1 MAITATFKADFSSFA
16 TAVDKA
22 QAQLRSF
29 ETGASKVEKSLS
41 RMTDSFSGRRVIQEA
56 TLTAKAIEEIGGVS
70 RLTESEL
77 KRVAS
82 QAQEAA
88 AKLKAMGMDVPPGIQ
103 KIADATK
110 NVDGAFG
117 GLKGALGSVNGLL
130 GAFGVG
136 LSVSAV
142 VGFGKALLDDAD
154 ALVKMSDKTGISI
167 QGLQRL
173 QVAGDD
179 AGNSIEE
186 MSSAINQMQNRLAGG
201 DASATGALQKLGM
214 SFADIKSLSPD
225 KQFMAISDALRGVE
239 DPAQQVAIAM
249 DLFGKSG
256 ASVLPTLKRGFDDVR
271 DSAVGMSE
279 DTARALEQMGTDFQ
293 AFYRT
298 SKNVAAGVAVE
309 LYRVVQDGL
318 NPLTYGFNSA
328 KREVESWKE
337 ALDKASE
344 SARNAA
350 PNIRKAFGAEVPGR
364 TEDADGRVRMQFVA
378 SEAAL
383 LSFNREMAA
392 SQALKDKDAAAAK
405 RVADEYA
412 KFADVVEEVI
422 QSARNWRDV
431 LDEIDG
437 SVVDAIRYYRQQGVA
452 LDKLAT
458 VYGLT
463 AVQAKAV
470 EQSLTLEAKMAQASA
485 GIHANLA
492 TEVWNLD
499 KAFGALQG
507 RQLTKIPTLQAGPNP
522 QLVGQTLDFERGL
535 KGVSEAL
542 ALISQIGG
550 EAFGKVER
558 AIGSVIA
565 QMNLASQ
572 AFRNFTGVAMTAGQ
586 QGAAAMATVGFN
598 IIAMLG
604 ENAQRQ
610 ENIHTA
616 IVQMWMDSSRVLGQY
631 SNDVQKYIGRDVIQ
645 AYQDAIRNAH
655 TLADAQARV
664 NDLMSALNTGQNF
677 LNDVQNTV
685 GLSQTQRNADVK
697 RAKEILD
704 YVNAAQQ
711 RYKDGRSAVPEFSED
726 QVNAAYL
733 AWQRAM
739 AAAGDLAAQAWL
751 KTHEAAMSGANSVNA
766 ALDALQTKRDGLAQ
780 SIANE
785 APEEVM
791 GVIEAQTRGQ
801 IAALDAEMEAQRAA
815 MKASAEDGASAA
827 VVAIED
833 EFSGF
838 EIHVPVIFD
847 IPRVP
852 GFPMEQPEP
861 VPGASTGARVL
872 PFGLQHLAVGG
883 FARGTDTVPAM
894 LTPGELVL
902 NAAQQKN
909 IAGALGGTTSVTI
922 NVNNGTFDTPAGRD
936 RTLQQINKA
945 VTDAL
950 RREKRLVA

>member
-56 TLTAKAIEEIGGVS
+56 TLTAKAIDEIGGVS
-70 RLTESEL
+70 RLTENEL
-77 KRVAS
+77 KRVSS

-142 VGFGKALLDDAD
+142 VGFGKALLNDAD

-214 SFADIKSLSPD
+214 SFADIKNLSPD
-225 KQFMAISDALRGVE
+225 QQFMAISDALRGVE

-271 DSAVGMSE
+271 DAAVGMSE
-279 DTARALEQMGTDFQ
+279 DTAQALDKMGDDFQ

-328 KREVESWKE
+328 KREVESWDRAMAGASE
-337 ALDKASE
+337 AASKAAPNLREAFGAQIQTEFKASE
-344 SARNAA
+344 SALKEFDREM
-350 PNIRKAFGAEVPGR
+350 AES
-364 TEDADGRVRMQFVA
+364 VRQH
-378 SEAAL
+378 
-383 LSFNREMAA
+383 EMAA
-392 SQALKDKDAAAAK
+392 SAAKRHAAELAQLRARVAEINMAAAAPPVAQPAFNLGAGNLPGLSELRDMVSGQDAAA
-405 RVADEYA
+405 RVQAAVATGGAAGLATIGQQLPALMFDGTSSGFGRAVSMLPELLQRSFTGGGGMSGA
-412 KFADVVEEVI
+412 FSGFGSMLGGELGGKLFA
-422 QSARNWRDV
+422 AGGPLNG
-431 LDEIDG
+431 LG
-437 SVVDAIRYYRQQGVA
+437 N
-452 LDKLAT
+452 KLA
-458 VYGLT
+458 GLFGS
-463 AVQAKAV
+463 
-470 EQSLTLEAKMAQASA
+470 SL
-485 GIHANLA
+485 G
-492 TEVWNLD
+492 
-499 KAFGALQG
+499 
-507 RQLTKIPTLQAGPNP
+507 
-522 QLVGQTLDFERGL
+522 
-535 KGVSEAL
+535 L
-542 ALISQIGG
+542 ALPG
-550 EAFGKVER
+550 
-558 AIGSVIA
+558 IGSVIGS
-565 QMNLASQ
+565 LL
-572 AFRNFTGVAMTAGQ
+572 
-586 QGAAAMATVGFN
+586 GAALPKVWSGIKKLFGGPSQQELGGRELEKEFESSFGTFNNMVESIGAAYRATGRTSEQAQIDVKALLDATRDGPEAVQAWIDKLRAVMAE
-598 IIAMLG
+598 ADAL
-604 ENAQRQ
+604 NAQ
-610 ENIHTA
+610 T
-616 IVQMWMDSSRVLGQY
+616 
-631 SNDVQKYIGRDVIQ
+631 
-645 AYQDAIRNAH
+645 NAD
-655 TLADAQARV
+655 TTSTVNAQAEQ
-664 NDLMSALNTGQNF
+664 MQKAL
-677 LNDVQNTV
+677 D
-685 GLSQTQRNADVK
+685 
-697 RAKEILD
+697 
-704 YVNAAQQ
+704 
-711 RYKDGRSAVPEFSED
+711 
-726 QVNAAYL
+726 
-733 AWQRAM
+733 
-739 AAAGDLAAQAWL
+739 DLA
-751 KTHEAAMSGANSVNA
+751 
-766 ALDALQTKRDGLAQ
+766 KRRDDLLG

-815 MKASAEDGASAA
+815 MKASAEEGASAA

-909 IAGALGGTTSVTI
+909 IAGALSGGSRGPQTLIVPVSI
-922 NVNNGTFDTPAGRD
+922 DGREIA
-936 RTLQQINKA
+936 RVVVPMLPEE
-945 VTDAL
+945 L
-950 RREKRLVA
+950 RRRGVA

>member
-1 MAITATFKADFSSFA
+1 MAVTATFKADFSSF
-16 TAVDKA
+16 TAAVEKA
-22 QAQLRSF
+22 EVKLRSF

-56 TLTAKAIEEIGGVS
+56 TLTAKAIDDIGGVS
-70 RLTESEL
+70 KLTENEL
-77 KRVAS
+77 KRVSS

-154 ALVKMSDKTGISI
+154 ALVKMSDKTGNSI

-179 AGNSIEE
+179 AGNTIEE
-186 MSSAINQMQNRLAGG
+186 MSSAINQMQNRLVGG
-201 DASATGALQKLGM
+201 DASATGALQKLRM
-214 SFADIKSLSPD
+214 SFADIKNLSPD
-225 KQFMAISDALRGVE
+225 QQFMAISDALRGVE

-271 DSAVGMSE
+271 DAAVGMSE
-279 DTARALEQMGTDFQ
+279 DTAQALDKMGDDFQ

-298 SKNVAAGVAVE
+298 TKGVAAGVAVE

-328 KREVESWKE
+328 KREVESWDKALAGATE
-337 ALDKASE
+337 AAGKTAPNLRAAFGAEVQTEFKASE
-344 SARNAA
+344 SAL
-350 PNIRKAFGAEVPGR
+350 KAF
-364 TEDADGRVRMQFVA
+364 D
-378 SEAAL
+378 
-383 LSFNREMAA
+383 REMAE

-751 KTHEAAMSGANSVNA
+751 KTHDAAMSGANSVNA
-766 ALDALQTKRDGLAQ
+766 ALDALQAKRDGLAQ

-815 MKASAEDGASAA
+815 MKANAEDGASEA
-827 VVAIED
+827 VVAIKD
-833 EFSGF
+833 EFSDL
-838 EIHVPVIFD
+838 EIHVPIVFD

-852 GFPMEQPEP
+852 GFPIEQPEP
-861 VPGASTGARVL
+861 VPGASTGAKVL
-872 PFGLQHLAVGG
+872 PFGIQHLAGG
-883 FARGTDTVPAM
+883 GWARGTDTVPAM

-909 IAGALGGTTSVTI
+909 VARAMSGSTSVVI
-922 NVNNGTFDTPAGRD
+922 NVNNPSFDTPAGRAK
-936 RTLQQINKA
+936 TLRQMNRA
-945 VTDAL
+945 FADEL
-950 RREKRLVA
+950 RRTKRMAS

>member
-1 MAITATFKADFSSFA
+1 MAVTATFKADFSSF
-16 TAVDKA
+16 TAAVEKA
-22 QAQLRSF
+22 EVKLRSF

-56 TLTAKAIEEIGGVS
+56 TLTAKAIDDIGGVS
-70 RLTESEL
+70 KLTENEL
-77 KRVAS
+77 KRVSS

-110 NVDGAFG
+110 DTSSAFDKF
-117 GLKGALGSVNGLL
+117 KGALGSVNGLL

-179 AGNSIEE
+179 AGNTIEE
-186 MSSAINQMQNRLAGG
+186 MSSAINQMQNRLVGG

-214 SFADIKSLSPD
+214 SFADIKNLSPD
-225 KQFMAISDALRGVE
+225 QQFMAISDALRGVE

-271 DSAVGMSE
+271 DAAVGMSE
-279 DTARALEQMGTDFQ
+279 DTAQALDKMGDDFQ

-328 KREVESWKE
+328 KREVESWDRAMAGASE
-337 ALDKASE
+337 AASKAAPNLREAFGAQIQTEFKASE
-344 SARNAA
+344 SAL
-350 PNIRKAFGAEVPGR
+350 K
-364 TEDADGRVRMQFVA
+364 
-378 SEAAL
+378 
-383 LSFNREMAA
+383 SFDLEMAE

-751 KTHEAAMSGANSVNA
+751 KTHDAAMSGANSVNA
-766 ALDALQTKRDGLAQ
+766 ALDALQAKRDGLAQ

-815 MKASAEDGASAA
+815 MKANAEDGASAA
-827 VVAIED
+827 VVAIKD
-833 EFSGF
+833 EFSDL
-838 EIHVPVIFD
+838 EIHVPIVFD

-852 GFPMEQPEP
+852 GFPIEQPEP
-861 VPGASTGARVL
+861 VPGASTGAKVL
-872 PFGLQHLAVGG
+872 PFGIQHLAGG
-883 FARGTDTVPAM
+883 GWARGTDTVPAM

-909 IAGALGGTTSVTI
+909 VARAMSGSTSVVI
-922 NVNNGTFDTPAGRD
+922 NVNNPSFDTPAGRAK
-936 RTLQQINKA
+936 TLRQMNRA
-945 VTDAL
+945 FADEL
-950 RREKRLVA
+950 RRTKRMAS

>member
-56 TLTAKAIEEIGGVS
+56 TLTAKAIDEIGGVS

-88 AKLKAMGMDVPPGIQ
+88 SKLKAMGMDVPPGIQ

-214 SFADIKSLSPD
+214 SFADIKNLSPD
-225 KQFMAISDALRGVE
+225 QQFMAISDALRGVE

-271 DSAVGMSE
+271 DAAVGMSE
-279 DTARALEQMGTDFQ
+279 DTAQALDKMGDDFQ

-328 KREVESWKE
+328 KREVESWDRAMAGASE
-337 ALDKASE
+337 AATKAAPNLREAFGAQIQTEFKASE
-344 SARNAA
+344 SAL
-350 PNIRKAFGAEVPGR
+350 K
-364 TEDADGRVRMQFVA
+364 
-378 SEAAL
+378 
-383 LSFNREMAA
+383 SFDREMAE

-412 KFADVVEEVI
+412 QFADVVEEVI

-697 RAKEILD
+697 RAREILD

-751 KTHEAAMSGANSVNA
+751 KTHDAAMSGANSVNA

-852 GFPMEQPEP
+852 GFPMEQPEA